1 MDRVLSWL
9 KKPYSDDM
17 DVIHWV
23 LFIGLITI
31 IGMAWASMIR
41 LIGD

>member
-1 MDRVLSWL
+1 MGWL

-23 LFIGLITI
+23 LFIGLFVIV
-31 IGMAWASMIR
+31 GAAWAHLIR